1 MSEPAMT
8 PDPNAKT
15 ALLAAAVMGFFIVG
29 CGMAIF
35 GPALPV
41 FVREF
46 GLTTASAGWLVSTL
60 WIGCLLGVVAMYFWS
75 ERVSAQPGMLV
86 LAFGAAILALSP
98 VWMGVVA
105 GAFIFGLGYG
115 AIAAQFNP
123 RILIAFGPRGP
134 SMLSLINA
142 VFSLGSIA
150 APYGF
155 VVLGGNPRPVFGAV
169 AVLALLAWGAARKA
183 GMTGVQ
189 PALSGKG
196 FRLHLPIL
204 SLALLAIGIE
214 ASLAGLGPT
223 GLIRSGMGEVDAAR
237 LLSAFFAV
245 TLLTRLVLIAVAA
258 RIPAFGLFT
267 FAALWAALC
276 ALLTIW
282 VSPLIFF
289 PAMGISTGLF
299 FQAEY
304 VTASRKMGDDPRVPS
319 IILGNGL
326 LGAVIAPIA
335 FAKLMDGF
343 GDHGFFWLVAI
354 VAGGVGLVSLVQYR
368 AMSR

>member
-1 MSEPAMT
+1 MT
-8 PDPNAKT
+8 PDPSAKT
-15 ALLAAAVMGFFIVG
+15 ALLTAAVMGFFIIG
-29 CGMAIF
+29 CGAAIL

-41 FVREF
+41 FAREF
-46 GLTTASAGWLVSTL
+46 GLSTARASWLVSTL

-75 ERVSAQPGMLV
+75 ARFSAQPGMAVMAL
-86 LAFGAAILALSP
+86 GAAILAAAPLWP
-98 VWMGVVA
+98 VALA

-123 RILIAFGPRGP
+123 RILIAFGARGP

-155 VVLGGNPRPVFGAV
+155 VLMGGNPRPVFWAIAG
-169 AVLALLAWGAARKA
+169 LAALGWGAAWKA

-189 PALSGKG
+189 PAAVGKG

-223 GLIRSGMGEVDAAR
+223 ALIRTGMDEVGAAR
-237 LLSAFFAV
+237 LLSLFFVVA
-245 TLLTRLVLIAVAA
+245 LLTRLALIAIAT

-267 FAALWAALC
+267 FAALWAAVC
-276 ALLTIW
+276 ALLAIW

-289 PAMGISTGLF
+289 PALGVSTGLF

-304 VTASRKMGDDPRVPS
+304 ITASRKMGDDARVPPV
-319 IILGNGL
+319 ILGNGL
-326 LGAVIAPIA
+326 LGAVISPIVY
-335 FAKLMDGF
+335 AKLMDGF
-343 GDHGFFWLVAI
+343 GDFGLFWLIAI
-354 VAGGVGLVSLVQYR
+354 VAAGIGAVSLVQYR
-368 AMSR
+368 SMTL